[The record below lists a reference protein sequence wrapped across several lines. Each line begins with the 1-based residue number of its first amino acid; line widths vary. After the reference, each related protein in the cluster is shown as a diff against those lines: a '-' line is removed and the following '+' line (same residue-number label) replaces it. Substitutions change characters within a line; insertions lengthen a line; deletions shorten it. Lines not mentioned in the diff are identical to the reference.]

1 MDRRGEESGA
11 RHSSLRGIISLYF
24 APETYKRDLYA
35 EARTEAAEAKK
46 SQPASS
52 R

>member
-11 RHSSLRGIISLYF
+11 RHSSLRSIISLYF

-35 EARTEAAEAKK
+35 QARTEAAEAK